1 MHIQNILIQA
11 TLMATA
17 PTPIIVPPGNTGCLV
32 APVPNSQRIYYQA
45 EDTTIREII
54 AGGFPGTNPVVT
66 EQVLIPAGVA
76 RPNTPMTCASW
87 GDTDYL
93 GIDIFYIG
101 TGYSGKHL
109 RQKSWRPS
117 AWSDGP
123 LNPRGYTTGTGQEM
137 LAAFQNG
144 TGPANGTVSVL
155 FACGDAKLCEMQR
168 TNEGG
173 WTNRR
178 VELQS
183 AASIDNE
190 ACS

>member
-93 GIDIFYIG
+93 GV
-101 TGYSGKHL
+101 SMV
-109 RQKSWRPS
+109 QS
-117 AWSDGP
+117 AIPRKPESCVTQP
-123 LNPRGYTTGTGQEM
+123 LITRRLTSSTSAPATAGSIYAKKVG
-137 LAAFQNG
+137 
-144 TGPANGTVSVL
+144 GPAPGVT
-155 FACGDAKLCEMQR
+155 DR
-168 TNEGG
+168 
-173 WTNRR
+173 
-178 VELQS
+178 
-183 AASIDNE
+183 
-190 ACS
+190 